1 MKARNCDICGESYE
15 KKRMGQKT
23 CGPLCESMLPRV
35 EKAKKQK
42 AENRKRKTQF
52 LQSQVSEW
60 HKHSNPWSTA
70 YWFHRW
76 IRLVRDKND
85 PCISCDN
92 PDAVQWH
99 AGHYRSRGAA
109 PQLRYHVDNV
119 HKQCSQCNS
128 HNSGRIGE
136 YRIRLVEKIGL
147 DRVEALENNHE
158 IKRWDIEE
166 LTAIRDHYK
175 RLCKEEGV

>member
-1 MKARNCDICGESYE
+1 MKTRNCDICGGSYE
-15 KKRMGQKT
+15 KKRMGQKV
-23 CGPLCESMLPRV
+23 CSPLCASQLPRV

-52 LQSQVSEW
+52 LQAQVSEW
-60 HKHSNPWSTA
+60 HKTTNTWSSA

-76 IRLVRDKND
+76 IRLVRDKDD
-85 PCISCDN
+85 PCISCDKS
-92 PDAVQWH
+92 DVIQWH
-99 AGHYRSRGAA
+99 AGHYKPAGQGST
-109 PQLRYHVDNV
+109 RYHEDNV

-136 YRIRLVEKIGL
+136 YRIRLVAKIGL
-147 DRVEALENNHE
+147 DRVEGLENNHE
-158 IKRWDIEE
+158 IKRWTIEE